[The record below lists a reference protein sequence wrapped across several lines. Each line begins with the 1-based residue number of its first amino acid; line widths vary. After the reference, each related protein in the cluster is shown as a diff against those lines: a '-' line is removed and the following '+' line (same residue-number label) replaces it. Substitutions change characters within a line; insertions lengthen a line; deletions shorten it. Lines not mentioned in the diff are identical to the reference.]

1 MRECQT
7 ASIEKGPFIKARS
20 GAQDRVCDAGLLR
33 REPGV
38 TPVRSFRD
46 IRWDMGS

>member
-1 MRECQT
+1 LSSGRVLLQVT
-7 ASIEKGPFIKARS
+7 KSKSKARS
-20 GAQDRVCDAGLLR
+20 VTLDRVYDAGLLR

-46 IRWDMGS
+46 IRLDMGL